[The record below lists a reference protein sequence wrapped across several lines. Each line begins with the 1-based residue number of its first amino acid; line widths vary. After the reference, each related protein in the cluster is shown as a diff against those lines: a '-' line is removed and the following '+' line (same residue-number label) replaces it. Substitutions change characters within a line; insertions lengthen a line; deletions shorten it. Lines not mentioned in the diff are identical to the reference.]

1 MPKKTCTKQEQMTNV
16 LLLGQFADFIADH
29 WMAGY
34 QHAYPITRHRAWNNW
49 RARQTGQNAPWS
61 CDSLAQAAERWCWT
75 TLDDESSFADLATE
89 LQQAIIAGDEVR
101 AERLCYRI
109 YRWGGV
115 ARTPGDRSR
124 TWIRQASEKGH
135 LTAALQDAVDLLSP
149 GSTQALSRFND
160 DDLLMTSA
168 TTKLYAAAATDG
180 RIAIYD
186 GRVGAALGLLARQF
200 LEARRID
207 SLPEVLHFMWGA
219 PQSPAQAAAR
229 TRDPSTPRHTF
240 RQLPNGVRSHQ
251 VRAELSRRANVL
263 FQAVTDRLAERDV
276 QVDFL
281 DLERALFMI
290 GYCVR

>member
-1 MPKKTCTKQEQMTNV
+1 MKQEQMTNV

-29 WMAGY
+29 WIAGY
-34 QHAYPITRHRAWNNW
+34 PHTYPITRHRAWDNW
-49 RARQTGQNAPWS
+49 RARHTGQNAPWS

-75 TLDDESSFADLATE
+75 THDDEPSFAELATE
-89 LQQAIIAGDEVR
+89 LQQAIIARDEAR

-115 ARTPGDRSR
+115 ARKHDDRSR
-124 TWIRQASEKGH
+124 TWVRQGFEKGH
-135 LTAALQDAVDLLSP
+135 LTAALRDAVDLLSP
-149 GSTQALSRFND
+149 RSTQTLGRFND

-180 RIAIYD
+180 RVAIYD

-207 SLPEVLHFMWGA
+207 SLPDVLHFMWGA

-229 TRDPSTPRHTF
+229 TRDPSTPCHTF
-240 RQLPNGVRSHQ
+240 RSLPNGVRSHQ
-251 VRAELSRRANVL
+251 VRAELSRRVNLL
-263 FQAVTDRLAERDV
+263 FQAITDRLSERNL
-276 QVDFL
+276 QATFL